1 MNRAS
6 FLTRVRHALGRSEG
20 DPVAP
25 PPPPAPAELVAP
37 TVAAADPAGVVDHFV
52 ARCAANAVELRR
64 APDVDAAVALAGA
77 WLREL
82 GASAVADASSLAAAA
97 LAGSGLTRLAADAA
111 DVGVTRA
118 WRGVA
123 ETGTVV
129 LRSEDGRSAGLLP
142 PTHLALLVT
151 ADLRAGLTELYAEL
165 AAVGEGGL
173 PAQLVQVTGPSRT
186 ADIEVTLVTG
196 VHGPG
201 RVAVLLIG

>member
-1 MNRAS
+1 
-6 FLTRVRHALGRSEG
+6 
-20 DPVAP
+20 VAP
-25 PPPPAPAELVAP
+25 GVPAG
-37 TVAAADPAGVVDHFV
+37 DPAGLVEPFV
-52 ARCAANAVELRR
+52 ARCAANGVELRR
-64 APDVDAAVALAGA
+64 APDGEAAVVLAGA

-82 GASAVADASSLAAAA
+82 GASVVPDASPLAVTAATA
-97 LAGSGLTRLAADAA
+97 SGLTRLAADAA

-129 LRSEDGRSAGLLP
+129 LRSEEGRSAGLLP
-142 PTHLALLVT
+142 PTQLALLAA

-165 AAVGEGGL
+165 AAEGERGL
-173 PAQLVQVTGPSRT
+173 PAQVVQVTGPSRT